1 MKVNRVAVAMHALVW
16 VLLLVIPY
24 VPTDQVFNALDPSS
38 DRKYFLLCLALSSLL
53 LVIFYI
59 NYFLL
64 IPRYLLAKWYWTY
77 FGALLLAILVA
88 GALFLG
94 ILYLSDFNSLR
105 ALNTNP
111 VIEKVLP
118 VIIVN
123 ALLLWSLSIV
133 SSILWTIYN
142 RLRQTESEK
151 LSAQIAS
158 LKSQINPHFLF
169 NTLNNIYA
177 IAIDTSPRAAD
188 MIDKLSE
195 MMRYTTKDTQ
205 QDFVLLEDEINYI
218 SNYIELQKLRLD
230 RSVKL
235 DYDCPDDVP
244 ALRIAPMLLIP
255 FVENAFKHGVNSEQ
269 KSRVRIEIKL
279 SNTEFQLSVV
289 NNKVDIQRDISERSG
304 LGIEN
309 TRHRLNL
316 IYPSRYLLTIH
327 DAEKE
332 FVVSLHIDLQ

>member
-1 MKVNRVAVAMHALVW
+1 MKVTRFAVAMHILVW
-16 VLLLVIPY
+16 VLLLVVPY

-38 DRKYFLLCLALSSLL
+38 DRIYLLLCLTLSVLL
-53 LVIFYI
+53 LLTFYI

-64 IPRYLLAKWYWTY
+64 MPRYLLTERYWVY
-77 FGALLLAILVA
+77 FPALILTVGAAGFLFALILQ
-88 GALFLG
+88 
-94 ILYLSDFNSLR
+94 LSDFNAILSLR
-105 ALNTNP
+105 VNP
-111 VIEKVLP
+111 AIEKIIP

-177 IAIDTSPRAAD
+177 IAIDTSPKAAD
-188 MIDKLSE
+188 MVDKLSE
-195 MMRYTTKDTQ
+195 MMRYTMKETQ
-205 QDFVLLEDEINYI
+205 QDFVALEDEINYI
-218 SNYIELQKLRLD
+218 SNYVELQKLRLD
-230 RSVKL
+230 RSVRL
-235 DYDCPDDVP
+235 DYDCLGEIP

-269 KSRVRIEIKL
+269 KSRIRIGMHIH
-279 SNTEFQLSVV
+279 NTEFQLSVI
-289 NNKVDIQRDISERSG
+289 NNKVDVQRDISERSG

-316 IYPSRYLLTIH
+316 IYPSRHLLTIH
-327 DAEKE
+327 ESEKE
-332 FVVSLHIDLQ
+332 FIVSLHINLQ